1 MKILIVGGNGFI
13 GRAIFDK
20 LSHDGH
26 DVLKLD
32 RNESAKNIPKTVFGD
47 IFNPL
52 SYFEFLKKW
61 KPEVVIQC
69 AWVTGQKIYRDSQE
83 NRIHQG
89 STIQFATDCI
99 NTGTR
104 HFIGLGSCA
113 EYGTTS
119 APCIAGNTATE
130 PNDLYGK
137 SKLETFMRI
146 QAITDGTDTRFT
158 WARIFQPYGRDQDA
172 ERLIPWAL
180 NMLSAGEEI
189 LVANPNTELD
199 WISTRDIAS
208 AISWTLSSDL
218 PVVIDIGTSIAT
230 SVLNLLTSLAKILN
244 ANTALVKV
252 EPSSKLVQSKKSLV
266 VSSSSPLLANGWRPD
281 DLLSSGLR
289 WAIKE

>member
-13 GRAIFDK
+13 GRAIFNR

-26 DVLKLD
+26 DVKKLD
-32 RNESAKNIPKTVFGD
+32 RKESAKNLPNTVYGD
-47 IFNPL
+47 ISYPL
-52 SYFEFLKKW
+52 SYLEFLKIW

-69 AWVTGQKIYRDSQE
+69 AWVTGQKVYRDSQE
-83 NRIHQG
+83 NLIYQE
-89 STIQFATDCI
+89 STFQFAKDCI
-99 NTGTR
+99 NHGVK

-119 APCIAGNTATE
+119 SPCIAGITATE

-137 SKLETFMRI
+137 SKLETFRRI
-146 QAITDGTDTRFT
+146 QATVNDTETRFT
-158 WARIFQPYGRDQDA
+158 WARVFQPYGPDQDA

-180 NMLSAGEEI
+180 KKLSEGEEI
-189 LVANPNTELD
+189 LLANPNTQLD

-208 AISWTLSSDL
+208 AISWTISNNL

-230 SVLNLLTSLAKILN
+230 SAIDLLTGLAKILE
-244 ANTALVKV
+244 ASPALIKA
-252 EPSSKLVQSKKSLV
+252 QSDNELNLRGSSLV
-266 VSSSSPLLANGWRPD
+266 VSSNSPLLSNGWKPE

-289 WAIKE
+289 WAIKK